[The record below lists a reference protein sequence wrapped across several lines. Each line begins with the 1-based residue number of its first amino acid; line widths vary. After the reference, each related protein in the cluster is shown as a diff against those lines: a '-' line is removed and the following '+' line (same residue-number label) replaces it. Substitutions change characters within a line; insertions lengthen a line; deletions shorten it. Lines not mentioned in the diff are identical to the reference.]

1 MLEQCAILAPSQL
14 NGRLFMGK
22 INGFDRLKGLA
33 AAGAISIAGMF
44 GGNAARAA
52 SATIPLD
59 VTRSSVKWSG
69 IGNNNN
75 FPSETSVT
83 TTNGVAYDSST
94 DAYGIRDAQLLTG
107 SSTFGD
113 AFDNALILSVD
124 GSLFL
129 NPDSTVDLTGDTVTS
144 DTVTIVPGIDA
155 QVRYTFIQGRRV
167 ARGLFSLTN
176 TTGAPISV
184 NAAVL
189 GDYGSDTS
197 TTVVATS
204 DGDTTID
211 GADLWYIT
219 DDSGTPVGVT
229 RRKSGQAPD
238 GIPSS
243 ADPRVTLSRYGTG
256 AAVVPF
262 NALTPGGG
270 GSENA
275 TYGLRYP
282 LTIAP
287 GQTARLLVFMEL
299 SEPGISPAGAIA
311 SAADFTSLTTL
322 QTAGLLGGLTAT
334 EIGQVVNYAQAVG
347 PPPPPANTV
356 DLPVLSPG
364 GLLTLFGV
372 IGGLGFFEL
381 RRRRQIKVG

>member
-1 MLEQCAILAPSQL
+1 MS
-14 NGRLFMGK
+14 K
-22 INGFDRLKGLA
+22 VSGFDRLKGVA

-44 GGNAARAA
+44 GGSAARAA

-59 VTRSSVKWSG
+59 VTHSSVKWSS
-69 IGNNNN
+69 IDNNNS

-83 TTNGVAYDSST
+83 TTNGAAYDSST
-94 DAYGIRDAQLLTG
+94 NAYGIEDAQLLIG
-107 SSTFGD
+107 SNAFGD

-124 GSLFL
+124 GNLFL
-129 NPDSTVDLTGDTVTS
+129 NPDSSVDLTGDTVTS
-144 DTVTIVPGIDA
+144 DTVTIVPGINA
-155 QVRYTFIQGRRV
+155 QVRYTFIQGRPV

-189 GDYGSDTS
+189 GDYGSDS
-197 TTVVATS
+197 NTTVVATS
-204 DGDTTID
+204 DGDTTIE
-211 GADLWYIT
+211 GSDLWYIT
-219 DDSGTPVGVT
+219 DDSGTATSVT
-229 RRKSGQAPD
+229 RRKSGDAPN
-238 GIPSS
+238 GLP
-243 ADPRVTLSRYGTG
+243 DPRVTLSRYGTG

-262 NALTPGGG
+262 NALTPGSG
-270 GSENA
+270 GSDTA

-282 LTIAP
+282 ITIAP

-299 SEPGISPAGAIA
+299 SEPGISPASAIA
-311 SAADFTSLTTL
+311 SAADFTSLNAL

-347 PPPPPANTV
+347 PPPPPASTV

-381 RRRRQIKVG
+381 RRRKQIKVG